1 MSLREVGANF
11 NQFNLNSILIIMRR
25 PSIEEASMKARLKV
39 ETKEMEEVLV
49 RLYYLNTLFVEA
61 EIVYLMLGNLV

>member
-1 MSLREVGANF
+1 
-11 NQFNLNSILIIMRR
+11 MRR